1 MRRLLAVTVLA
12 VWASA
17 VVWAAEPTATA
28 PTTAATTSPV
38 TRPTTGPTT
47 AASRPSATSRAA
59 RDATRREELRRKE
72 EAARLSASL
81 ASIAPDADAAES
93 EIDNV
98 SRRLSGDAITST
110 VDSELPAQLREIEPR
125 LNENDSLLSPAPAM
139 ENLRSLDAEW
149 TRDARMLRDWQD
161 DLGRR
166 DAQLKDAIGK
176 LNKII
181 DQWRQRSRDVRD
193 ANLTLDADRQLSAE
207 TVTQFIERIRSLRRN
222 AQTLLDT
229 LYWEQGRNNSLQ
241 IQITSWQ
248 IRVSNAL
255 QNVKDAERKAQ
266 TRLLAQDS
274 RPLWSE
280 VTQPSVG
287 AANVAE
293 QGRNSFAN
301 QWQVMGN
308 YVVRQRPRFLLHA
321 AGVLALAAGLIWL
334 RRQTRQWVG
343 SDPTLGA
350 ATRVFQTPIA
360 TAITVSMILTPWI
373 YPAAPR
379 LFWGLLGTA
388 ALIPTIMVLRPLIE
402 KPLRPLL
409 YGLAGASFVNLL
421 LSIVA
426 ALPLVY
432 RLLFLGQMGG
442 AALFFIWFLRSG
454 RRLAA
459 DPSQPQMRRAAVA
472 GARLGLALTVVAF
485 SANVFGFVSLS
496 RLMGG
501 ALITSAYLGVLLDTS
516 VHVLDALL
524 LGASHIHPLNLL
536 GMVQRHRP
544 LLLRRLHVL
553 LSILAI
559 WLWGYFTLDALSIRT
574 PVMAQA
580 EAVWAWPKDVDEV
593 FRAPVAKTMAIADA
607 PPITEDDG
615 TDATTQPA
623 GTAAPAAAATDK
635 KPDAE
640 KKPDTT
646 VADANKGNVST
657 LSNTLYVGGI
667 LSFGLTLA
675 AAYFLARFI
684 AFLLD
689 EDVYPRMRLARG
701 LPYAISTLLRYVI
714 LAVGFTL
721 AIAKLGYNDLTQL
734 TILVSAFGVG
744 LGFGMQNIVNNFVSG
759 LILLFER
766 PVQVGDVIELD
777 NFVGVVSRIGI
788 RASVVRT
795 ALLSEIIVPNGRLIS
810 DRVIN
815 WTLSNRQRGVELSIT
830 LATGP
835 DPQRVIASLTATAK
849 GLPMVAAY
857 PPPQAFFADFT
868 GGGMK
873 FDVRAWTNR
882 FEDGAQVRSEL
893 AVAINAMMLKEG
905 LALKA

>member
-1 MRRLLAVTVLA
+1 MRRLLAGVIVA
-12 VWASA
+12 IGVSVSA
-17 VVWAAEPTATA
+17 WAAEPASG
-28 PTTAATTSPV
+28 PAARAV
-38 TRPTTGPTT
+38 TRPASGPTT
-47 AASRPSATSRAA
+47 AASRPGPTSRAA
-59 RDATRREELRRKE
+59 RDASRRDELRRKD
-72 EAARLSASL
+72 EAARLSGSL
-81 ASIAPDADAAES
+81 ASIAPDADTAES
-93 EIDNV
+93 EIDTI
-98 SRRLSGDAITST
+98 SRRLSGESITYT
-110 VDSELPAQLREIEPR
+110 VDAELPAQLREIEPR

-149 TRDARMLRDWQD
+149 TQDARQLREWQE

-166 DAQLKDAIGK
+166 NDQLRDANAK
-176 LNKII
+176 LIAII
-181 DQWRQRSRDVRD
+181 DQWRLRSRDVRD
-193 ANLTLDADRQLSAE
+193 ANLVLESDQQISPDTINQFLDRARA
-207 TVTQFIERIRSLRRN
+207 VRRS
-222 AQTLLDT
+222 AQTLYDK
-229 LYWEQGRNNSLQ
+229 LYWEQGRSRSLQ
-241 IQITSWQ
+241 IQLTSWQ

-255 QNVKDAERKAQ
+255 QNVRDAERKAQ
-266 TRLLAQDS
+266 NRLLAQDS

-280 VTQPSVG
+280 VAQPQGGV
-287 AANVAE
+287 ANVAE
-293 QGRNSFAN
+293 QGRNSFSN
-301 QWQVMGN
+301 QWQVLGN

-360 TAITVSMILTPWI
+360 TAITVTMILTPWV
-373 YPAAPR
+373 YLAAPR
-379 LFWGLLGTA
+379 LFWGVLGTA

-409 YGLAGASFVNLL
+409 YGLAGATFVNLL

-432 RLLFLGQMGG
+432 RLLFLCQMGG
-442 AALFFIWFLRSG
+442 AAIFFIWFLRSG

-459 DPSQPQMRRAAVA
+459 DPSKPQMRRAAVF

-496 RLMGG
+496 RLIGG

-524 LGASHIHPLNLL
+524 LGASHIRPLALL

-553 LSILAI
+553 LSILAV
-559 WLWGYFTLDALSIRT
+559 WLWGYFTLDALSIRST
-574 PVMAQA
+574 ITAQA

-593 FRAPVAKTMAIADA
+593 FRAPTAKTATVVEA
-607 PPITEDDG
+607 PPPVIEDDG
-615 TDATTQPA
+615 SDPTTQPS
-623 GTAAPAAAATDK
+623 TQPVAAVAPVA
-635 KPDAE
+635 PVE
-640 KKPDTT
+640 KKP
-646 VADANKGNVST
+646 ADVPAADSKGSAST
-657 LSNTLYVGGI
+657 LSNTLYVGGV
-667 LSFGLTLA
+667 LSFCLTLA
-675 AAYFLARFI
+675 AAFYLSRFI

-689 EDVYPRMRLARG
+689 EDVYPRMHLARG

-714 LAVGFTL
+714 LAIGFTL

-815 WTLSNRQRGVELSIT
+815 WTLSNRQRGVELSVT
-830 LATGP
+830 FAAGP
-835 DPQRVIASLTATAK
+835 DPQEVIRLLCATAK
-849 GLPMVAAY
+849 AHPLVAAY
-857 PPPQAFFADFT
+857 PPPQAFFSDFS
-868 GGGMK
+868 GGGIK
-873 FDVRAWTNR
+873 FDVRVWTNR
-882 FEDGAQVRSEL
+882 FEDWTQVRSEL
-893 AVAINAMMLKEG
+893 AVAVNAMVVKENLTLK
-905 LALKA
+905 